1 MGRVCVGPGL
11 SRATF
16 CPSGE
21 THTSFCP
28 GIHVSGMFVSI
39 VVIFCPG
46 GAGIWLG
53 AAALPYT
60 CGERR
65 MPCHT
70 RSLRGG
76 KIADVKLKP
85 AEVSLASRAVHV
97 YRTTSIH
104 GVEAPGQN
112 SDTYTALGWSRRTT
126 VHAPWAHREAA
137 WAAEEPP
144 TREAGHA
151 LDTHHAHTAN

>member
-53 AAALPYT
+53 AGGGASGVVSCKRRMGL
-60 CGERR
+60 RR
-65 MPCHT
+65 MP
-70 RSLRGG
+70 SLRGG
-76 KIADVKLKP
+76 KNADVNVK
-85 AEVSLASRAVHV
+85 
-97 YRTTSIH
+97 
-104 GVEAPGQN
+104 
-112 SDTYTALGWSRRTT
+112 
-126 VHAPWAHREAA
+126 
-137 WAAEEPP
+137 
-144 TREAGHA
+144 
-151 LDTHHAHTAN
+151 

>member
-39 VVIFCPG
+39 VTIFCPG

-112 SDTYTALGWSRRTT
+112 SDTYTALGWSSHDGPRTMGTSGGRMGRRG
-126 VHAPWAHREAA
+126 AA
-137 WAAEEPP
+137 YPRGR
-144 TREAGHA
+144 TRTGH
-151 LDTHHAHTAN
+151 TPRTYS